1 MRLKF
6 KTLAYETNAIESVVD
21 CFDGQ
26 PISSI
31 WPKGDVRFAVLHS
44 GYRHRSGVRGDQ
56 FGCHDRYLPDRYL
69 HTSDPKLLNNN
80 INKPLRSCR
89 KPVPT
94 PGHYADVSGYSWLHQ
109 FQTTDT

>member
-31 WPKGDVRFAVLHS
+31 WPFAGMSRVAPTPNRATRTKRSLMSRINYSPATLICQFDYHGSTATRRATRFERKFNT
-44 GYRHRSGVRGDQ
+44 Y
-56 FGCHDRYLPDRYL
+56 
-69 HTSDPKLLNNN
+69 
-80 INKPLRSCR
+80 
-89 KPVPT
+89 KPVSLF
-94 PGHYADVSGYSWLHQ
+94 YV
-109 FQTTDT
+109 

>member
-31 WPKGDVRFAVLHS
+31 WPFAE
-44 GYRHRSGVRGDQ
+44 
-56 FGCHDRYLPDRYL
+56 
-69 HTSDPKLLNNN
+69 
-80 INKPLRSCR
+80 I
-89 KPVPT
+89 
-94 PGHYADVSGYSWLHQ
+94 
-109 FQTTDT
+109 